1 MSRRLLDDEQRR
13 DWLRLIMSENVGPI
27 TFRQLINKFGSAKDA
42 LAALPE
48 LARRGG
54 LQRRIQIYP
63 ADAAEKHLEAIARHG
78 AQLLAIGEAGYP
90 PLLREVDTSPPL
102 LCVKGRLEVVDA
114 PAVAIVGARNASAIG
129 RKFARQLAAELGAAE
144 FAIVSGLARGIDT
157 AAHQA
162 ALPTGTIAVLA
173 GGIDN
178 IYPPENRDLHEAI
191 AERGVLLAE
200 MMPGTT
206 PKAENFPRRNR
217 IISGMSY
224 GTVVVEAA
232 LRSGSLITARL
243 AGEQGREVFAVP
255 GSPLD
260 PRAGGTN
267 RLLREGATLVERAAD
282 IIEQLRPIIGRP
294 IVEKDDFLREE
305 PTELEMPPHMNG
317 HTAPQIVL
325 ALLGPAPVEID
336 DIVRESGLSTA
347 TVLASLLELELA
359 GLARRHRRNQVS
371 RT

>member
-1 MSRRLLDDEQRR
+1 MTRRLLDDEQRR

-42 LAALPE
+42 LGALPE
-48 LARRGG
+48 LAKRGG
-54 LQRRIQIYP
+54 LQRRIQVYP
-63 ADAAEKHLEAIARHG
+63 IEAAQRHLDAIARLG
-78 AQLLAIGEAGYP
+78 ARLLAIGEAGYP
-90 PLLREVDTSPPL
+90 PLLREVDTAPPL
-102 LCVKGRLEVVDA
+102 LCVMGRTEIADM

-129 RKFARQLAAELGAAE
+129 RKFARQLGAELGRAG
-144 FAIVSGLARGIDT
+144 FAITSGLARGIDT
-157 AAHQA
+157 AAHEA
-162 ALPTGTIAVLA
+162 AFETGTIAVLA

-178 IYPPENRDLHEAI
+178 IYPPENRDLQEAI
-191 AERGVLLAE
+191 AEKGMLVAE
-200 MMPGTT
+200 MMPGMT
-206 PKAENFPRRNR
+206 PKAEHFPRRNR

-267 RLLREGATLVERAAD
+267 RLLREGATLVESAAD

-294 IVEKDDFLREE
+294 IDEKDDFMREDT
-305 PTELEMPPHMNG
+305 PDTPSAYELNG
-317 HTAPQIVL
+317 QSTPETIL
-325 ALLGPAPVEID
+325 ALLGPAPIEID
-336 DIVRESGLSTA
+336 DIVRESGLPTA
-347 TVLASLLELELA
+347 AVLACLLELELA
-359 GLARRHRRNQVS
+359 GLARRHRRSQVS